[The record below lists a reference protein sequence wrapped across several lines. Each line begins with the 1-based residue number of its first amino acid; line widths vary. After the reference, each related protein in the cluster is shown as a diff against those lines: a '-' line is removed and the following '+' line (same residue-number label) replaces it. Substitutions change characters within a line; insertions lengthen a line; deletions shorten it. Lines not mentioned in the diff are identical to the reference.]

1 MYLWI
6 SGFLEQALVPASAFR
21 LMYGETISLVFLL
34 NCSILFKEPG
44 HLADSGG
51 KWWAQQDLNLRPT
64 GYEPVA
70 LPTELCALRH
80 LKLTI

>member
-1 MYLWI
+1 MPY
-6 SGFLEQALVPASAFR
+6 
-21 LMYGETISLVFLL
+21 MYGEAIGLSCLRKYF
-34 NCSILFKEPG
+34 ILFKEPG
-44 HLADSGG
+44 HLGQILYG

-80 LKLTI
+80 RKPIIKKQYRENVNNKSS